1 MNAAPM
7 NAAPM
12 NASPDPQIFREILES
27 LPVAVYVVDRERRIL
42 LWNSGAEKASGFLR
56 HEVIGRACRDDI
68 LLHCN
73 EHGAI
78 LCGDACPLAETMR
91 DGRPR
96 DVEVYMQHKLGHR
109 VPVRVQSVVVRNDSG
124 SIVGAAEVFE
134 EITVKPG
141 RVLDRPSME
150 TLLHAQFVDYE
161 ERHIPFG
168 ILLIEIEGLP
178 QVDRMFGRPAE
189 HEMTAQLIDTLAR
202 CVRRDDHL
210 GWWGENRLLAVLGSC
225 WPVALAE
232 IAETLQDLAAQTTV
246 PWWGD
251 RLKISIKVS
260 RADVRDDDSADSLV
274 ARCEEAI

>member
-1 MNAAPM
+1 MKAW
-7 NAAPM
+7 
-12 NASPDPQIFREILES
+12 DPQIFRTILES

-42 LWNSGAEKASGFLR
+42 LWNSGAEKSSGYLR
-56 HEVIGRACRDDI
+56 HEVIGRLCRDDI
-68 LLHCN
+68 LMHCN

-78 LCGDACPLAETMR
+78 LCGEACPLAETMR

-96 DVEVYMQHKLGHR
+96 EVQVYMQHKLGHR
-109 VPVRVQSVVVRNDSG
+109 VPVHVRSMVVRNDSG

-134 EITVKPG
+134 DIPMKPG
-141 RVLDRPSME
+141 RVLDRPSLE

-168 ILLIEIEGLP
+168 VLLIQFQGLP
-178 QVDRMFGRPAE
+178 RVDRMFGRPAE
-189 HEMTAQLIDTLAR
+189 HEMTAELVDTLAR
-202 CVRRDDHL
+202 SIRRDDHL
-210 GWWGENRLLAVLGSC
+210 GWWSENRLLAIIANC

-232 IAETLQDLAAQTTV
+232 IAETLEEVAAQTTV

-251 RLKISIKVS
+251 RLKISIQVS
-260 RADVRDDDSADSLV
+260 RADVRDGDSADSLV